1 MILFPVTESDA
12 CPRDTELSPL
22 AAVRNRLF
30 TVNKPFK
37 GSSGH
42 VVCQYSGQDFASV
55 NRPHSL
61 PLTFTAV
68 NDPNSLPCLASVV
81 FIRIADYT
89 RRPVAE
95 QARLR
100 SQLESAVAVS
110 LQRIPVRYRIALDA
124 PDGMAIAVLRN
135 PAAALDIAERCK
147 CLTEIGITLSI
158 GINHGA
164 IQLVPDDAD
173 HPGLIG
179 DAIGVAASIADFGG
193 PQRIT
198 TSRAFADALA
208 DADPLRARKLKKAGI
223 YTDAQVRTHELFTP
237 DWNARAARRTLL
249 FAFGGAVVAALVGGA
264 IAVRVQQQNI
274 TLTSRRAGF
283 QQRLRALLGLR
294 G

>member
-1 MILFPVTESDA
+1 MPVPDVDFRE
-12 CPRDTELSPL
+12 PL
-22 AAVRNRLF
+22 VPN
-30 TVNKPFK
+30 T
-37 GSSGH
+37 
-42 VVCQYSGQDFASV
+42 C
-55 NRPHSL
+55 L
-61 PLTFTAV
+61 PLFTAV

-89 RRPVAE
+89 RRPVTE

-110 LQRIPVRYRIALDA
+110 LQAMPAHYRITLDA

-147 CLTEIGITLSI
+147 CLAEIGIALSI
-158 GINHGA
+158 GLNHGA

-193 PQRIT
+193 PLRIT
-198 TSRAFADALA
+198 TSRAFAEALA
-208 DADPLRARKLKKAGI
+208 DANPLRARKLKKAGT

-237 DWNARAARRTLL
+237 DRSARATRRRLL
-249 FAFGGAVVAALVGGA
+249 FAFGGVVIGALVGGA
-264 IAVRVQQQNI
+264 IAVRVEQQDSVVS
-274 TLTSRRAGF
+274 SRRASF
-283 QQRLRALLGLR
+283 NQRLRELLRRPGAR
-294 G
+294 